1 VTRLLRA
8 KALGVEVE
16 YLGSMRAAVLGLV
29 AGLLL
34 VLPGVASADDARF
47 HPCVSG
53 SVIDCGRVVV
63 PVDPSGA
70 VKGAMSLHVERYKS
84 HGPNTGTVIA
94 LAGGPG
100 QAATP
105 LLPDF
110 AITLDPVLRGRQLV
124 VFDQRGTG
132 FSDQLLCD
140 NLGRHDLPDLG
151 VGGCASS
158 LGALRPFYSTSASVS
173 DMEALRRALGTDKI
187 DLYGVSYGTKV
198 ALDYAIRYP
207 EHVQRLLLDSVV
219 MPGALDPYEMSSF
232 AAMSRLVSQICANKQ
247 CAGITDNPEADLTQ
261 LIQRLITSQPTGMVV
276 NGKGRRRKVGL
287 RRSGIL
293 NVLFAGD
300 FDPTLRADFPAAV
313 RAALDGDDAPLL
325 RLIASTT
332 GTESFD
338 PSSGDSEALFAATS
352 CEDSALPWTQ
362 STPVADRIK
371 GGRASFNQI
380 APSAYAPFDAD
391 TVFRFSL
398 TAFCPWWPDAS
409 STPPV
414 ETASLPAVPTLILSG
429 DDDLRTPQE
438 DAVKLGSQLAKAT
451 VVKVPNVGHS
461 VLGSDLSN
469 CSIRALQHFYRGE
482 PIPPC
487 RNQDPLFSPSPIP
500 PTSISKVKP
509 LRGEPRRVGQTL
521 TSVRFTL
528 SDLFERTLD
537 SLLNSPDGVTIA
549 PVGGLRAGYFTSGR
563 KGLDLHGYSW
573 VPGVMLTGR
582 VPLEGAMQLKVGGP
596 AAARGTLTVTLRGR
610 VTGKLGHTRIHT
622 NLLSGSFA
630 RARAVAAGLRPLASL
645 ARSPRIDHLDPL
657 ENGRM
662 VAR

>member
-1 VTRLLRA
+1 
-8 KALGVEVE
+8 
-16 YLGSMRAAVLGLV
+16 MRAAAVFALI

-34 VLPGVASADDARF
+34 VAPGVASAATRF

-53 SVIDCGRVVV
+53 SVIECGRVVV
-63 PVDPSGA
+63 PVDPSGGL
-70 VKGAMSLHVERYKS
+70 KGAMSLHVEKYSS
-84 HGPNTGTVIA
+84 HGPNKGTVIA

-110 AITLDPVLRGRQLV
+110 AITLDPILRGRDLV

-132 FSDQLLCD
+132 FSDRLLCKT
-140 NLGRHDLPDLG
+140 LGRHDLPDMG
-151 VGGCASS
+151 VSGCAAS

-173 DMEALRRALGTDKI
+173 DMDALRRALGTDKI

-207 EHVQRLLLDSVV
+207 EHVQRLMLDSVV
-219 MPGALDPYEMSSF
+219 MPGALDPYELSSF
-232 AAMSRLVSQICANKQ
+232 GAMSRLLSQICAKQQ

-261 LIQRLITSQPTGMVV
+261 LIHRLITSQPTGMVG

-371 GGRASFNQI
+371 G
-380 APSAYAPFDAD
+380 
-391 TVFRFSL
+391 
-398 TAFCPWWPDAS
+398 
-409 STPPV
+409 
-414 ETASLPAVPTLILSG
+414 
-429 DDDLRTPQE
+429 
-438 DAVKLGSQLAKAT
+438 
-451 VVKVPNVGHS
+451 
-461 VLGSDLSN
+461 
-469 CSIRALQHFYRGE
+469 
-482 PIPPC
+482 
-487 RNQDPLFSPSPIP
+487 
-500 PTSISKVKP
+500 
-509 LRGEPRRVGQTL
+509 
-521 TSVRFTL
+521 
-528 SDLFERTLD
+528 
-537 SLLNSPDGVTIA
+537 
-549 PVGGLRAGYFTSGR
+549 
-563 KGLDLHGYSW
+563 
-573 VPGVMLTGR
+573 
-582 VPLEGAMQLKVGGP
+582 
-596 AAARGTLTVTLRGR
+596 
-610 VTGKLGHTRIHT
+610 
-622 NLLSGSFA
+622 
-630 RARAVAAGLRPLASL
+630 
-645 ARSPRIDHLDPL
+645 
-657 ENGRM
+657 
-662 VAR
+662 